1 MFEMVPWRRYRTP
14 LARPRKDLFH
24 WFLEDFDLPGFGP
37 GEREWTP
44 PFDVSETEGE
54 VIVKA
59 EIPGMKVEDIDITL
73 TDGLLT
79 IKGERK
85 MEKEDKQEN
94 YHRIE
99 RHFGTFSRSL
109 NLGLKVKADGIDADY
124 KDGVLTITLPKTE
137 QAKAK
142 TPPTVDLGYSRKEAV
157 IARGFANLHQIFVER
172 ALNAEIWDVEGNRYI
187 DFAGGVAVIGTGHSH
202 PDITAAVKEQL
213 DRFSHT
219 CACNTTSTP
228 TALSEGGVR

>member
-14 LARPRKDLFH
+14 LARPRKDLFN
-24 WFLEDFDLPGFGP
+24 WFLEDFDLPSFGT
-37 GEREWTP
+37 GESEWMP

-54 VIVKA
+54 IIVKA

-99 RHFGTFSRSL
+99 RHFGTFSRS
-109 NLGLKVKADGIDADY
+109 
-124 KDGVLTITLPKTE
+124 
-137 QAKAK
+137 
-142 TPPTVDLGYSRKEAV
+142 
-157 IARGFANLHQIFVER
+157 
-172 ALNAEIWDVEGNRYI
+172 
-187 DFAGGVAVIGTGHSH
+187 
-202 PDITAAVKEQL
+202 
-213 DRFSHT
+213 
-219 CACNTTSTP
+219 
-228 TALSEGGVR
+228 